1 MINYPLYS
9 KVLHN
14 LCLNNKFIRTSLYE
28 LEKIFFLKNKDKKI
42 INEEHIFITG
52 MPRAGTTAV
61 LNYIYYSGLFSSLLY
76 KDMPFLFS
84 PNFQSLLNF
93 NRKISLSKRVH
104 DDGIMINLDSP
115 EAFDE
120 VFLNNFEK
128 HVLEIEF
135 LNYVQL
141 VIKKH
146 KKRRYISKNNYNYKR
161 INFLKKV
168 FPSSKILV
176 IFRNPLDQS
185 FSLLNQHINFSNLHK
200 TNTFSKKYM
209 KSLYHFE
216 FGDLHS
222 AWFNPNQYF
231 NNLKV
236 NYWLEQWYLFYKKMI
251 DSYYLDNFVFINYDL
266 LEKSDYLSKF
276 KKYLKIEKSN
286 FDLNFNSK
294 PYNEIGLDKKLNFN
308 CKIIYNK
315 MSDLSKKTL
324 NTF

>member
-1 MINYPLYS
+1 MINYPIYS

-28 LEKIFFLKNKDKKI
+28 LEKILFLKNKDQKI

-84 PNFQSLLNF
+84 PNFQSLLSF

-200 TNTFSKKYM
+200 TNAFSKKYM

-222 AWFNPNQYF
+222 AWSNPNQYF

>member
-28 LEKIFFLKNKDKKI
+28 LEKIFFLKNKDQKI

-84 PNFQSLLNF
+84 PNFQSLLSF

-200 TNTFSKKYM
+200 TNAFSKKYM

-222 AWFNPNQYF
+222 AWSNPNQYF

-294 PYNEIGLDKKLNFN
+294 PHNEIGLDKKLNFN

>member
-1 MINYPLYS
+1 MNNYPLYS

-14 LCLNNKFIRTSLYE
+14 LCLNNKLIRTSLYE
-28 LEKIFFLKNKDKKI
+28 LEKIFFLKNKDQKI

-84 PNFQSLLNF
+84 PNFQSLLSF
-93 NRKISLSKRVH
+93 NRKISLSKRFH

-128 HVLEIEF
+128 NILEIEF

-141 VIKKH
+141 IIKKY
-146 KKRRYISKNNYNYKR
+146 KKRRYISKNNHNYKR

-185 FSLLNQHINFSNLHK
+185 FSLLNQHINFSKLHK

-209 KSLYHFE
+209 RSLYHFE

-222 AWFNPNQYF
+222 AWFNPNKYL
-231 NNLKV
+231 NNLEV

-251 DSYYLDNFVFINYDL
+251 DNYSLDNFVFINYDL
-266 LEKSDYLSKF
+266 LKKSNYLSKF
-276 KKYLKIEKSN
+276 KKFIKIEKSK
-286 FDLNFNSK
+286 FDLNFNFKS
-294 PYNEIGLDKKLNFN
+294 YNEISLDKKLNSD
-308 CKIIYNK
+308 CKIIYEK
-315 MSDLSKKTL
+315 MSDFSKKTL

>member
-28 LEKIFFLKNKDKKI
+28 LEKIFFLKNKDQKI

-84 PNFQSLLNF
+84 PNFQSLLSF

-222 AWFNPNQYF
+222 AWSNPNQYF

>member
-28 LEKIFFLKNKDKKI
+28 LEKIFFLKNKDQKI

-84 PNFQSLLNF
+84 PNFQSLLSF

-222 AWFNPNQYF
+222 AWSNPNQYF

-266 LEKSDYLSKF
+266 LEKNDYLSKF

>member
-222 AWFNPNQYF
+222 AWSNPNQYF